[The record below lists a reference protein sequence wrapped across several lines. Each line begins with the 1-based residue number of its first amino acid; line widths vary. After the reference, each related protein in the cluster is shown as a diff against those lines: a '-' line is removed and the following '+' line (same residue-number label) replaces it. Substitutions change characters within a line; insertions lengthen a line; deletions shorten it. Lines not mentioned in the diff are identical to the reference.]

1 MEEII
6 MKKNKYVIPSVEV
19 VSLFVEQD
27 VMLSTSDN
35 TDTEEQW
42 TKKRRPTTT
51 SSNSIWNN
59 NQND

>member
-1 MEEII
+1 M
-6 MKKNKYVIPSVEV
+6 KNKYVIPCVEV
-19 VSLFVEQD
+19 VSLFVGQD